1 MCIIVHLTITISAC
15 KDKHFFLIELPCE
28 LYFLQKQC
36 FFLKMGHFST
46 TFSSISFVDGPK
58 VESKGNP
65 NTKKRSPRGLP
76 LLLYSITVT
85 FPNLQERQLLSNQ
98 Q

>member
-1 MCIIVHLTITISAC
+1 
-15 KDKHFFLIELPCE
+15 
-28 LYFLQKQC
+28 LQKYEKKTIIATFPQH
-36 FFLKMGHFST
+36 FLLFL
-46 TFSSISFVDGPK
+46 FADGPK
-58 VESKGNP
+58 VESKGNSS
-65 NTKKRSPRGLP
+65 TKKRSQRGLP